1 MQHGMA
7 HRRRLMSGW
16 TLLMFFAASVALLA
30 IASVKPKEHPST
42 APVAVLASVGLTDDD
57 EGRGLF
63 RVAGLVPDKPV
74 SRCLTVTYAG
84 SAPAGTVYVAA
95 SQISGPLAANL
106 RITLEQGTGGSFAS
120 CAGFKGA
127 VVFDGPLDSLAD
139 PDPAAPRTATGWSPA
154 AGESR
159 TYRVTATVQ
168 DVPSAQ
174 GRTSTAV
181 FRWFLFGMP
190 DPAPSPTADVP
201 TQTPTQTPTGIPSAA
216 PTVVASVV
224 PTEVVADAPVPQAV
238 AGATPGAV
246 STSHRPANTG
256 MGAGRGRDGDGDDDG
271 GATASS
277 ARKAAAKKAPIA
289 KLREALAEFS
299 RELTEVAVR
308 STTHSALP
316 VTGAAILLAFLVLQN
331 RLDRLDPK
339 LALTRGDDPHLV
351 FRDPR
356 EEESQTTQPARSG
369 HAEEDAP

>member
-7 HRRRLMSGW
+7 RGRRLMSGW
-16 TLLMFFAASVALLA
+16 TLLMFFSASVALLA
-30 IASVKPKEHPST
+30 IASVKPKESPST
-42 APVAVLASVGLTDDD
+42 APVSVLASVGLTDDD
-57 EGRGLF
+57 EGKGLF
-63 RVAGLVPDKPV
+63 KVSGLMPDKPV

-84 SAPAGTVYVAA
+84 PAPAGTVYVAA

-127 VVFDGPLDSLAD
+127 VVFDGPLDTLAD
-139 PDPAAPRTATGWSPA
+139 PDPAAPRTTTGWSPA

-174 GRTSTAV
+174 NRTSTAV

-190 DPAPSPTADVP
+190 DPEPSPTLDVPTEAPTQAPSPVPSDLPVQVP
-201 TQTPTQTPTGIPSAA
+201 TE
-216 PTVVASVV
+216 V
-224 PTEVVADAPVPQAV
+224 PAEVVADAPVPQAV

-256 MGAGRGRDGDGDDDG
+256 MGAGRGRDGDDEDG
-271 GATASS
+271 GNATASS

-316 VTGAAILLAFLVLQN
+316 VAGAAVLLAFLVLQN

-339 LALTRGDDPHLV
+339 LALTRGDEPHLV

-356 EEESQTTQPARSG
+356 DEQPQTTQPARFG
-369 HAEEDAP
+369 HAEEDVP